1 MDSSANPE
9 TTRDMHSCIW
19 TEENLQDCIEK
30 MAQEAARQ
38 LHALRYPAFS
48 KRLKDLVRR
57 MLGRGASCDDRIFWP
72 AGLLL
77 LGLMEAGHTREVAD
91 YLGEW
96 RAAGMPVKNPDDAL
110 TGVVLERLHKET
122 GEPCWKE
129 GVQKIHRY
137 LEDCRQDAAGSIV
150 YGQRSGNSWIYADG
164 AGQTAMF
171 YAEEGQGDLA
181 QRELD
186 NFARY
191 GIDET
196 SGLPYHGYDVQSG
209 LCQGIIGWG
218 RAVGWLL
225 LGISAQERCEGAASQ
240 VGQDPV
246 WERLCWEV
254 LRRRRSDGLFSW
266 QLDCRK
272 GPVDTSASGMIYYS
286 LLRGGFLPR
295 ECAPKSGGTAISSAG
310 ENALTE
316 NAREVVCRA
325 AGSLLGYVDE
335 NGCVQH
341 SSAEC
346 IDFAQYRQ
354 QYGCNAWGQGA
365 VLAFL
370 AAYAKE
376 RQNAGE
382 FV

>member
-1 MDSSANPE
+1 MDPFANPE
-9 TTRDMHSCIW
+9 TTSGIQNCIW
-19 TEENLQDCIEK
+19 TEENLSDCIEK

-38 LHALRYPAFS
+38 LQDLRHPALS

-57 MLGRGASCDDRIFWP
+57 ALGKGSSVDDMIFWP
-72 AGLLL
+72 AGLLM
-77 LGLMEAGHTREVAD
+77 LGLMEAGHTREAAD
-91 YLGEW
+91 YLREW
-96 RAAGMPVKNPDDAL
+96 AAAGMPVKNPDDAL
-110 TGVVLERLHKET
+110 TGVVLERLYQET
-122 GEPCWKE
+122 GDPYWKE
-129 GVQKIHRY
+129 GVQRIHQY
-137 LEDCRQDAAGSIV
+137 LEGCRRDAAGSIV
-150 YGQRSGNSWIYADG
+150 YGQRSSNSWIYADG

-196 SGLPYHGYDVQSG
+196 SELPYHGYDAQSG

-225 LGISAQERCEGAASQ
+225 LGISAQERCKGSASQ
-240 VGQDPV
+240 EGQDPV
-246 WERLCWEV
+246 WEKLYFEV

-272 GPVDTSASGMIYYS
+272 GPLDTSASGMIYYS
-286 LLRGGFLPR
+286 LLKGNFLPR
-295 ECAPKSGGTAISSAG
+295 ESVTKSNEAATLAAG
-310 ENALTE
+310 RNALTK
-316 NAREVVCRA
+316 NARELVRSA
-325 AGSLLGYVDE
+325 AVSLLDYVDE
-335 NGCVQH
+335 NGRVQH

-354 QYGCNAWGQGA
+354 QYSCNAWGQGA

-376 RQNAGE
+376 
-382 FV
+382 

>member
-1 MDSSANPE
+1 MDPLANPE
-9 TTRDMHSCIW
+9 TTSGMQNCKW

-38 LHALRYPAFS
+38 LQKLRHPALS

-57 MLGRGASCDDRIFWP
+57 ALGRGSYSDDMIFWP

-77 LGLMEAGHTREVAD
+77 LGLMEAGHTREAAD
-91 YLGEW
+91 YLNEW
-96 RAAGMPVKNPDDAL
+96 KAAGMPVKNPDDAL
-110 TGVVLERLHKET
+110 TGVVLERLYQET

-129 GVQKIHRY
+129 GVQRIHQY
-137 LEDCRQDAAGSIV
+137 LEGCRRDTAGSIV
-150 YGQRSGNSWIYADG
+150 YGQRSSNSWIYADG

-196 SGLPYHGYDVQSG
+196 SGLPYHGYDAQSG

-225 LGISAQERCEGAASQ
+225 LGISAHERWSSTADAQE
-240 VGQDPV
+240 GQDPV
-246 WERLCWEV
+246 WEKLIWEV
-254 LRRRRSDGLFSW
+254 LRRRRSDSLFSW

-272 GPVDTSASGMIYYS
+272 GPLDTSASGMIYYS
-286 LLRGGFLPR
+286 LLRGSFLPR
-295 ECAPKSGGTAISSAG
+295 ECVTKSVVAATSAAG
-310 ENALTE
+310 RNALAK
-316 NAREVVCRA
+316 NAREMVRQA
-325 AGSLLGYVDE
+325 AVSLLDYVDE
-335 NGCVQH
+335 NGRVQH

-354 QYGCNAWGQGA
+354 QYSCNAWGQGA

-376 RQNAGE
+376 
-382 FV
+382 

>member
-1 MDSSANPE
+1 MDPSANPE
-9 TTRDMHSCIW
+9 TTGDMKNCIW
-19 TEENLQDCIEK
+19 TQEKLPDCIEK

-38 LHALRYPAFS
+38 LHALRRPALS
-48 KRLKDLVRR
+48 KQLKGLVRHA
-57 MLGRGASCDDRIFWP
+57 LGRGASCDDRIFWP

-77 LGLMEAGHTREVAD
+77 LGLMEAGHTREAAD
-91 YLGEW
+91 YLSEW
-96 RAAGMPVKNPDDAL
+96 KAAGMPVKNPDDAL
-110 TGVVLERLHKET
+110 TGVVLERLYQET

-129 GVQKIHRY
+129 GAQRIHQY
-137 LEDCRQDAAGSIV
+137 LENCRRDAAGSIV
-150 YGQRSGNSWIYADG
+150 YGQRSSNSWIYADG

-181 QRELD
+181 KRELD

-191 GIDET
+191 GIDEA
-196 SGLPYHGYDVQSG
+196 SGLPYHGYDVESG

-225 LGISAQERCEGAASQ
+225 LGISAQERREGAASQ

-246 WERLCWEV
+246 WERLYWEV

-295 ECAPKSGGTAISSAG
+295 ECAAKDGKAAISAAG
-310 ENALTE
+310 QNVLTKD
-316 NAREVVCRA
+316 AREMVGRA
-325 AGSLLGYVDE
+325 AVSLLGYVDE
-335 NGCVQH
+335 NGRVQH

-365 VLAFL
+365 ALAFL

-376 RQNAGE
+376 TQNAGE